1 LSSIFL
7 DNVTLTSVESNKPNP
22 VLPAIGQKNPR
33 QRGIKFNPE
42 ITLGAG
48 FLHPSQGLEFS
59 RAQMTEE
66 LIWNSRTQEI
76 NEE

>member
-1 LSSIFL
+1 VKI
-7 DNVTLTSVESNKPNP
+7 NP
-22 VLPAIGQKNPR
+22 KIA
-33 QRGIKFNPE
+33 
-42 ITLGAG
+42 LGVG
-48 FLHPSQGLEFS
+48 FLHPSRGSEFS

>member
-1 LSSIFL
+1 M
-7 DNVTLTSVESNKPNP
+7 
-22 VLPAIGQKNPR
+22 
-33 QRGIKFNPE
+33 KFNPK

-48 FLHPSQGLEFS
+48 FLHPSRGLEFS